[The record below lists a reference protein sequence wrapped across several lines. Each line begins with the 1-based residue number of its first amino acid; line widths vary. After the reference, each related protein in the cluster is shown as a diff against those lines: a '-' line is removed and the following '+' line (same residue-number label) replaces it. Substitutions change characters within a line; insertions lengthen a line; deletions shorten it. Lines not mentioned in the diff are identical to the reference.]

1 MSVSGDNQEP
11 GRLRLWFGSGAV
23 IVALLGAGAALSDAV
38 PNSTTSL
45 APNDAVGWIATSTEF
60 FPPLSGA
67 GPVSQD
73 PAHPHVSNEEYRATG
88 RQPTLQIADLSNPIL
103 QPWVKEEPRKRN
115 ELVLAGKGDLSP
127 AVNCWPVGV
136 PSFLLLTIQPIFF
149 VPGAKEV
156 VLVWQGDHQQMRRIY
171 LTDRHSPHVSPSWF
185 GESIGHYEGD
195 TLVVDTIGLNTR
207 TVTDFFFTPHTDK
220 LHVVERF
227 RVFPDG
233 RTMQA
238 SIHVEDPGAFTMGWD
253 AVQHYRRVEP
263 GVAENETPL
272 SPISGSTAAGPLIE
286 RICAENA
293 QNHFGGG
300 IAPVPQAEKP
310 DF

>member
-1 MSVSGDNQEP
+1 MSVAGDHREP

-23 IVALLGAGAALSDAV
+23 IVALLGAGATLSDAA
-38 PNSTTSL
+38 PNSTTGLS
-45 APNDAVGWIATSTEF
+45 PNNAVGWIATSTEF
-60 FPPLSGA
+60 FQPVSGA

-103 QPWVKEEPRKRN
+103 QPWVKEELRKRN
-115 ELVLAGKGDLSP
+115 ELVLTGEGDLSP

-149 VPGAKEV
+149 VPGPKEV
-156 VLVWQGDHQQMRRIY
+156 VLVWQGDHHQMRRVY
-171 LTDRHSPHVSPSWF
+171 LTDRHSPHVNPSWF

-195 TLVVDTIGLNTR
+195 TLVVDTIGFNTR

-233 RTMQA
+233 RTMEA

-253 AVQHYRRVEP
+253 AVQRYRRVEP

-300 IAPVPQAEKP
+300 IAPVPQAEKS